1 MSDPWIV
8 AAPRGLRPASVT
20 AAAVVMVSMA
30 AVGVIASAAYLAT
43 TAGVVERFRAAAE
56 RSSAV
61 EQSEIDVAASNL
73 WWNTGITAGCLT
85 LFAVVLG
92 GLAAGNLRGRQG
104 ARIATWVVSGLGL
117 VYASCAGIDAFSAAV
132 DDSDWSSVEN
142 VGNLQVAAYPE
153 WWVQLYTLLT
163 ATMLLGQVI
172 VVVLLALS
180 SSNPYFRRVPPRDS
194 LPYPDLKGADW
205 SQQQRS

>member
-1 MSDPWIV
+1 
-8 AAPRGLRPASVT
+8 
-20 AAAVVMVSMA
+20 MVSMA

-61 EQSEIDVAASNL
+61 ERSEIDVAASDL
-73 WWNTGITAGCLT
+73 WWSTGITAGCLT
-85 LFAVVLG
+85 LFAVVLV

-104 ARIATWVVSGLGL
+104 TRIATWVVSGLGL
-117 VYASCAGIDAFSAAV
+117 VYASCAGIDAFSAAAV
-132 DDSDWSSVEN
+132 DASGGSGVEN
-142 VGNLQVAAYPE
+142 VGNFQVAAYPE
-153 WWVQLYTLLT
+153 WWVPLYTLLT
-163 ATMLLGQVI
+163 ATMLLGQVT

-180 SSNPYFRRVPPRDS
+180 GSHPYFRGVPPRDS

-205 SQQQRS
+205 SHQQRS